1 MPVALVTGAS
11 RGVGRGA
18 TLGLLEAGYKVF
30 GTGRSINTADLPGAV
45 MRLREM
51 GASRVAIAPCV
62 IGPETDPREIDAVSA
77 ATGALAAPPL
87 GAHPAIG
94 QLVAMRYG
102 NALVGLRPA
111 DSSLG

>member
-1 MPVALVTGAS
+1 MLAAQFQNESAPHGGERTNTPAHFAS
-11 RGVGRGA
+11 IDDPQGV
-18 TLGLLEAGYKVF
+18 
-30 GTGRSINTADLPGAV
+30 SGAV